1 MVNVEMTNAPP
12 LNNFVQNT
20 EMPNAPPL
28 NNNTLRA
35 AAKKAENNAR
45 AEAVRQSA
53 QIAAAARKAAAK
65 KAANNALRAAA
76 KKAANNA
83 RAEAVRQSAQI
94 AAAARKAAANKA
106 RKNRETVNEAF
117 KKAAENARK
126 AAENA
131 KKAAEKARK
140 NKEAAKNIKKNLNAL
155 SKRTNITKNIKLN
168 EGKKIYRKGTL
179 KLHPNK
185 GGTKEAFQI
194 LSGAYNNF
202 KINVNRN

>member
-1 MVNVEMTNAPP
+1 MFFCQVIVNMVNVEMTNAPP

-45 AEAVRQSA
+45 AEVVRQS
-53 QIAAAARKAAAK
+53 
-65 KAANNALRAAA
+65 
-76 KKAANNA
+76 
-83 RAEAVRQSAQI
+83 

-106 RKNRETVNEAF
+106 RKNREAVNEAF
-117 KKAAENARK
+117 KKAAENAKK

-140 NKEAAKNIKKNLNAL
+140 KKEAAENIKKNLNAL
-155 SKRTNITKNIKLN
+155 SKRTNITKNIRLN
-168 EGKKIYRKGTL
+168 EGKKIYHKGTL

-185 GGTKEAFQI
+185 GGTTEAFQI

-202 KINVNRN
+202 KNKVNRN

>member
-12 LNNFVQNT
+12 LNNFIQNT

-45 AEAVRQSA
+45 AEAVRQSRDA
-53 QIAAAARKAAAK
+53 
-65 KAANNALRAAA
+65 
-76 KKAANNA
+76 
-83 RAEAVRQSAQI
+83 

-106 RKNRETVNEAF
+106 AANKARKNREAAENARKAAEKARKNREAAA

-131 KKAAEKARK
+131 EKAAEKARK
-140 NKEAAKNIKKNLNAL
+140 NREAAKNIKKNLNAL
-155 SKRTNITKNIKLN
+155 SNIKTITKERKLAQ
-168 EGKKIYRKGTL
+168 GKKIYRGAIL

-185 GGTKEAFQI
+185 GGTNEAFQI
-194 LSGAYNNF
+194 LSSAYNNF
-202 KINVNRN
+202 EKKVSQN